1 PHVRARALRR
11 LRPDRAQGHCCGH
24 ARAALVQRCPRHLD
38 QVSYELRSY
47 EPADRE
53 AYLGLLHEAWGERT
67 MSGDAFDWWFAGNP
81 AGSLM
86 SVACTDGR
94 VVGVAAHSL
103 ARMVLDGEAGVASF
117 SVHATTHESARGQGI
132 FAELER
138 RHEREAAE
146 RGVAVV
152 LAFASA
158 PTAPIFLGP
167 LGWVEIGRFRVWARP
182 LIAQAPAPVQ
192 RVRFEDTRDAGV
204 AWANHIVRDAQHLEW
219 RFVDSPKSYRVV
231 RDDGGYAVVGR
242 TRYRGI
248 DTAVLTDFVGGSKD
262 LLRRAVSAA
271 AGRVLIA
278 LPAPEQRRLF
288 ASLGFVPAPYTLHF
302 LGKPLAGKLNLDVTA
317 WRFTL
322 GDTDFF

>member
-53 AYLGLLHEAWGERT
+53 ASLGLLHEAWGERT
-67 MSGDAFDWWFAGNP
+67 MSGDVFDWWFAGNP

-86 SVACTDGR
+86 SVAWMDGR
-94 VVGVAAHSL
+94 AVGVAAHSL
-103 ARMVLDGEAGVASF
+103 ARMVLDGEQRLASF

-138 RHEREAAE
+138 KHEREATE

-167 LGWVEIGRFRVWARP
+167 LGWTEIARLRVWVRP
-182 LIAQAPAPVQ
+182 LLAQAPAPVEPTL
-192 RVRFEDTRDAGV
+192 FDDARDA
-204 AWANHIVRDAQHLEW
+204 AATWPNHVVRDA
-219 RFVDSPKSYRVV
+219 
-231 RDDGGYAVVGR
+231 
-242 TRYRGI
+242 
-248 DTAVLTDFVGGSKD
+248 
-262 LLRRAVSAA
+262 
-271 AGRVLIA
+271 
-278 LPAPEQRRLF
+278 
-288 ASLGFVPAPYTLHF
+288 
-302 LGKPLAGKLNLDVTA
+302 
-317 WRFTL
+317 
-322 GDTDFF
+322 